1 MDTFG
6 DERRQMVET
15 QIAAR
20 GIKDEALLAAMR
32 AIPREHF
39 VPETA
44 TEFAYDDTPLPIEEG
59 QTISQPFIV
68 ALMAEAAKLRHGDRV
83 LEVGAGSGYAAAVL
97 SRIAC
102 EVYAIERHETLAE
115 RAKRRMKMLGLDNVH
130 VLHGDGTLGWW
141 AHAPYDAILVA
152 AGGPAVPPALKA
164 QLVIGGRLVMPVG
177 STPREQTLMRVTRVG
192 QDEYEQKDL
201 GGVQFVPLIGAQGW
215 EVSASST
222 ARRGEKGHDL
232 PQIADT
238 TTDDAGGL
246 HLRRDGAREF

>member
-20 GIKDEALLAAMR
+20 GIRDEALLDAMR
-32 AIPREHF
+32 AIPRERF

-44 TEFAYDDTPLPIEEG
+44 REFAYDDTPLPIEEG

-68 ALMAEAAKLRHGDRV
+68 ALMAEAAKLRHGDRI

-97 SRIAC
+97 SRIAG

-115 RAKRRMKMLGLDNVH
+115 LAKRRMKMLGLDNVH
-130 VLHGDGTLGWW
+130 VLHGDGTLGWS

-164 QLVIGGRLVMPVG
+164 QLAIGGCLVMPVG

-192 QDEYEQKDL
+192 QDEYE
-201 GGVQFVPLIGAQGW
+201 
-215 EVSASST
+215 
-222 ARRGEKGHDL
+222 
-232 PQIADT
+232 
-238 TTDDAGGL
+238 
-246 HLRRDGAREF
+246 